1 MLLDYVIIKLPEVK
15 IIKGA
20 FTYYTITEE
29 EGVYKLLIHDYGGWG
44 GDKISYSEGHGGHPP
59 PHPRIF
65 FEPLPTK
72 SMPRMGRISHL
83 KMKLPHLK
91 NNPPIET

>member
-44 GDKISYSEGHGGHPP
+44 GDKISHSEGHGGHP
-59 PHPRIF
+59 HPILGF
-65 FEPLPTK
+65 FSNPSQQNQCPAWGASPT
-72 SMPRMGRISHL
+72 
-83 KMKLPHLK
+83 
-91 NNPPIET
+91 